1 MPRLNFR
8 DDSRKNYTTGDIVQ
22 DHLDRDGLRT
32 GALLRIADATE
43 KMALRH
49 TELTE
54 KADRFERWHNE
65 ARRTIEA
72 RDRSIAALRG
82 QITKLKKRL
91 AAPID
96 THESP

>member
-8 DDSRKNYTTGDIVQ
+8 DESRKPY
-22 DHLDRDGLRT
+22 HLVSDDPNLSADGLRT
-32 GALLRIADATE
+32 GALLRMVDATE

-49 TELTE
+49 TELIE
-54 KADRFERWHNE
+54 KADRYERYWKQGLE
-65 ARRTIEA
+65 TIQA